1 MGVDVV
7 SGFKPGLIHEVIPG
21 VEKDKRR
28 RSEVLVVKVKY
39 PNCSTATM
47 RLPEGNGRKGI

>member
-47 RLPEGNGRKGI
+47 RLPEGNGRKEI